1 MRRTPSFAS
10 ELFPFRQQIEP
21 KRSDIGVPV
30 EWLQTVHRNARPNS
44 WSLADILECP
54 ASLPMGR

>member
-1 MRRTPSFAS
+1 MRQTPSFAS

-44 WSLADILECP
+44 
-54 ASLPMGR
+54 